1 MEITPIRCTDPLNVG
16 VRETEDSRCL
26 QGLWLATGIKER
38 GGRLLP
44 KQISGRRPGFRHINF
59 EMPADILLEMS
70 NGQMEN
76 ELSGLGSFFGKRYK
90 FGICYH
96 IDEI

>member
-26 QGLWLATGIKER
+26 QELWLAT
-38 GGRLLP
+38 RLLP
-44 KQISGRRPGFRHINF
+44 KQISGRRPGFRRSYQVWDACRHF
-59 EMPADILLEMS
+59 TGDVKWK
-70 NGQMEN
+70 N